1 MPRSMGKFCNQG
13 KSTTKENKPKLSCCL
28 PTPRPHGPCGAA
40 WALLSLVLCPPSRG
54 GCCGFGRFA
63 KRLELHWIW
72 DIELLT
78 EGVPAPKE
86 REGRKKGEGRPEQQA
101 RSKEIAFSGR
111 DGERSGGDLDGTQP
125 GAETESAELPRHSAL
140 RWETP
145 S

>member
-1 MPRSMGKFCNQG
+1 MPQSMGKFCNQG
-13 KSTTKENKPKLSCCL
+13 KSTTKENKPKFSRCR
-28 PTPRPHGPCGAA
+28 PAPRPHGPRGAA
-40 WALLSLVLCPPSRG
+40 WALLSLVPCPPSRG

-72 DIELLT
+72 DIELLS
-78 EGVPAPKE
+78 EGG
-86 REGRKKGEGRPEQQA
+86 GRKKGEGRPEQQA

-111 DGERSGGDLDGTQP
+111 DGERSRGDLDGTQP
-125 GAETESAELPRHSAL
+125 GAETKSAELPRHSAL